1 MGQRRNFKDKSR
13 EEPRVFEVSLS
24 TYKTEGLTLRSIHK
38 STQGLI
44 EHAQHL
50 CT

>member
-1 MGQRRNFKDKSR
+1 MGQRRNFKDRCR
-13 EEPRVFEVSLS
+13 EEPRAFEFSLS
-24 TYKTEGLTLRSIHK
+24 TYKTLRSIHK